1 MTPLGEMTKMA
12 RSDRMLEWT
21 MVIIRSF
28 NGEAFTSHAVNDRWN
43 QFASVR
49 YKPNTAALSSLIKK
63 LEGRGL
69 IRKTGDR
76 GRYSNFT
83 GSTEKALQYKE
94 V

>member
-1 MTPLGEMTKMA
+1 MA

-28 NGEAFTSHAVNDRWN
+28 EGEAFTSHAVNDRWD
-43 QFASVR
+43 QYASPR
-49 YKPNTAALSSLIKK
+49 YKPNTAAMSAIFRK
-63 LEGRGL
+63 LAGRGL

-76 GRYSNFT
+76 HRYSNFS